1 MRVAWSYRFGMEVQ
15 RLCDVLERHLQAGY
29 THMHVRIQLCRWC
42 FVTSDACVCTVA
54 NVTQGYGNF
63 RGSSAM
69 RPEGSRRFLVGD
81 RYTVADMA
89 CFPWVRTLRGKGYDR
104 PGQPRARD
112 FLGLDRYEHLNRWCD
127 RVEARVQV
135 QRGIRVC
142 SREPK
147 PFLRTDHFL
156 YQAPAHAKL

>member
-1 MRVAWSYRFGMEVQ
+1 
-15 RLCDVLERHLQAGY
+15 
-29 THMHVRIQLCRWC
+29 
-42 FVTSDACVCTVA
+42 
-54 NVTQGYGNF
+54 
-63 RGSSAM
+63 M

-112 FLGLDRYEHLNRWCD
+112 FLSLDRYEHLNRWCD

-147 PFLRTDHFL
+147 PFLRKDHFM
-156 YQAPAHAKL
+156 YQSPSRAKL